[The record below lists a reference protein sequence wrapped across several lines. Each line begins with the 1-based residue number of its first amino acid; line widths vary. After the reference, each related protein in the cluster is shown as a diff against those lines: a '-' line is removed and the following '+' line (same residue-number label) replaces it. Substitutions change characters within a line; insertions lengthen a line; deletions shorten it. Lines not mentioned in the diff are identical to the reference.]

1 MLPDPSRIERYL
13 HVLADQ
19 MVSKKE
25 YNEFESF
32 VQTKS
37 KLFETA
43 ERGIQQS
50 LEKIRANSQWQE
62 KNYEQIGRLLTEY

>member
-1 MLPDPSRIERYL
+1 
-13 HVLADQ
+13 

-32 VQTKS
+32 LQTKS
-37 KLFETA
+37 KLFESA

-62 KNYEQIGRLLTEY
+62 KNYEQIGRLLNEY